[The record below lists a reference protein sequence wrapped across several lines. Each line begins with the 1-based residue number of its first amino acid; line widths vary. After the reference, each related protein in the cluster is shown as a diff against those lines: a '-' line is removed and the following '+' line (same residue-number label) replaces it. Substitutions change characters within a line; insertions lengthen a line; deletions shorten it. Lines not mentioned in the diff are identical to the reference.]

1 MSRDWDGIEQ
11 RRPQPGEERKQV
23 QQQLLAWL
31 PVITMIFLGGAG
43 WSTLNNEQEHLQK
56 DVQALSSVPLAIS
69 ELRREV
75 SSGMAAIKLE
85 RVEANAN
92 LRSELASI
100 KAVSNRNAA
109 SLITIWTRLRE
120 MEDMIKSRSE
130 G

>member
-1 MSRDWDGIEQ
+1 M
-11 RRPQPGEERKQV
+11 

-75 SSGMAAIKLE
+75 SSGMATIKLK
-85 RVEANAN
+85 RVETNAN
-92 LRSELASI
+92 LRAEVSSI

-109 SLITIWTRLRE
+109 SLTTIWPRLRE
-120 MEDMIKSRSE
+120 MEDRIKSRPE
-130 G
+130 D